1 MTPTLQVSFRIA
13 LNQRRKPAII
23 LKLHRSILQLFII
36 KIACS
41 AILHQSLH
49 LSITTFPTAIQ
60 PLHQIVKRSL
70 CSIIWLTPWWRV
82 TLKRTWLCHWVP
94 NRLFLVVLHIVTFL
108 GLLLHWFVS
117 RHISTYILLEL
128 LLLLFSAAK
137 LAEQPLFLFPLS
149 QQMCPLELFDL

>member
-1 MTPTLQVSFRIA
+1 MTPTLQVSLRITF
-13 LNQRRKPAII
+13 NQRRKPAII
-23 LKLHRSILQLFII
+23 LKLHRRILQLFII

-49 LSITTFPTAIQ
+49 LSITTFSTAIQ

-70 CSIIWLTPWWRV
+70 GSIIWLAPWWRV
-82 TLKRTWLCHWVP
+82 TLKRTWLCHGVP
-94 NRLFLVVLHIVTFL
+94 DRLFLVVLHIVTFL

-149 QQMCPLELFDL
+149 Q